1 MLLNGSNDASR
12 LANERIENLRRE
24 ADEQRLA
31 RASREDADQGSPRR
45 PRR

>member
-1 MLLNGSNDASR
+1 MFTGTNDSAA

-31 RASREDADQGSPRR
+31 RASREDADQGSPRN

>member
-1 MLLNGSNDASR
+1 MLLTGYNDASA

-24 ADEQRLA
+24 AEEQRLV